1 MRKCARMKKTQTGTQ
16 AQREGSKQRFHVLPR
31 RRRFPKSCKTKAA
44 GLQLFM
50 HACDFSFFLFSFFPR
65 PVSRAHKEQLGST
78 REQPT
83 QWFLFKGHFPSKKK
97 KETAPPVAL
106 EAVMNLRRGHKT
118 CSTPASE
125 RLLRKAFPASQR
137 LTFKKSANHSF
148 QAPSVTP
155 LMCGGTFF
163 HICCCLFL
171 FYYKVQ
177 AIFYII

>member
-50 HACDFSFFLFSFFPR
+50 HACDFSFFPPPSAALTKSSLGQQGSSLHNGFYLKDT
-65 PVSRAHKEQLGST
+65 SRQ
-78 REQPT
+78 
-83 QWFLFKGHFPSKKK
+83 KK